1 MIVANKEAEPV
12 MISFEKLGFLL
23 SKKGK
28 KWQYL
33 RDCGISPGIVAKM
46 KDGSG
51 HTDTRTIQKVCEILH
66 CQPGQIMEYKPVDK
80 ETYQED
86 AEKAENIR
94 EIPKTVET
102 KSEAKKIDLQALY
115 DEHGKDAILS
125 AVGQINIMEKYGNEL
140 PQELVKYA
148 KEQEPKQPTEPDQI
162 ETEADPPTETLSED
176 NADYLLELQAA
187 IEAKKAAQD
196 KAAEDARIAEEE
208 RIEREK
214 AENVAGIMAIAE
226 RLRDGEELKEDPEKE
241 RLRNV
246 SKVLANTQYY
256 Q

>member
-1 MIVANKEAEPV
+1 MVIVANKEAEPV

-66 CQPGQIMEYKPVDK
+66 CQPGQIMEYNPVEK

-86 AEKAENIR
+86 AEKAEN
-94 EIPKTVET
+94 V
-102 KSEAKKIDLQALY
+102 
-115 DEHGKDAILS
+115 
-125 AVGQINIMEKYGNEL
+125 
-140 PQELVKYA
+140 
-148 KEQEPKQPTEPDQI
+148 
-162 ETEADPPTETLSED
+162 
-176 NADYLLELQAA
+176 
-187 IEAKKAAQD
+187 
-196 KAAEDARIAEEE
+196 AE
-208 RIEREK
+208 
-214 AENVAGIMAIAE
+214 IMAIAE
-226 RLRDGEELKEDPEKE
+226 RLRNGEEPKEDPEKE
-241 RLRNV
+241 QARNV